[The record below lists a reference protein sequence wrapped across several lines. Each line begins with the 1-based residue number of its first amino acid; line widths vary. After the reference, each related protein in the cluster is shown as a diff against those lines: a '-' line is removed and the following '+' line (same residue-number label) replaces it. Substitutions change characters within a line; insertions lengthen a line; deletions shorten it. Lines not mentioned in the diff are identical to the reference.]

1 MKRETLRRS
10 DDIISPACSSR
21 PHDCPGNR
29 IDKRRMRGQGGG
41 LLNPPFFFPASRGC
55 SERTIGSRSARET
68 SRFRFR
74 FLWKAQA
81 QMRERWSR
89 LDKARAS
96 MLACPLCGTR
106 AISGREEGNAF
117 PGSAANLQIRRRQR
131 ATCVT
136 YIEFPTI
143 LGDDNRPVSIYAI

>member
-1 MKRETLRRS
+1 MQRE
-10 DDIISPACSSR
+10 DDRLAIGARDVALSISIS
-21 PHDCPGNR
+21 
-29 IDKRRMRGQGGG
+29 I
-41 LLNPPFFFPASRGC
+41 
-55 SERTIGSRSARET
+55 
-68 SRFRFR
+68 
-74 FLWKAQA
+74 WKAQA

-89 LDKARAS
+89 LDKVRAS

-117 PGSAANLQIRRRQR
+117 PGSTANLQIRRRQR

-143 LGDDNRPVSIYAI
+143 LGNDNRPVSIYAI